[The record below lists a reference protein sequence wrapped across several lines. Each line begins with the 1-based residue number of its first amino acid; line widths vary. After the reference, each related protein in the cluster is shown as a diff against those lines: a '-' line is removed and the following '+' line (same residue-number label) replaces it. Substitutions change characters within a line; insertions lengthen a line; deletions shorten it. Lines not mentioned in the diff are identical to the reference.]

1 MRNFRTFFRVI
12 MLLVESIRSRFN
24 NFSSISF
31 FAERTHSQVR
41 SDFIGRYMNT
51 RTLQDLV
58 KGRYGRKIAYTSVP
72 EITEEN
78 VVSVLGEVIGV
89 FNWNKPIIKYL
100 WDYKNGDQPVLY
112 RVKTVR
118 DDIVNVVVEN
128 HAWEIVRFKNAQTYG
143 EPVQYIST
151 SKDEKV
157 SEAVDML
164 NRLAK
169 VAGKRRKDVDS
180 GEWTSAVGTGF
191 KAIQRTNDPD
201 IPFRIVA
208 PTPMNT
214 FVIYSQETDEALA
227 AVQELK
233 DAEKKNYYL
242 VFTPTHEFRIQ
253 NSQLIPLEM
262 NADGVVIYSR
272 LHAFGGI
279 PIIEYPNNQSRI
291 SDIELVISML
301 DAVNTMQ
308 SNRMDGIEQFVQSWI
323 KFVNCD
329 IDEDTFTK
337 MKMMG
342 ALVVKSNNGSENKA
356 DVDVMSQEL
365 NQSQAQVA
373 KKDLFDNILSIE
385 AIPNREGNTGGDT
398 QGAVSLRNGWDFSK
412 QAAKLKDAYIEEG
425 DKKLAILM
433 MNCIRI
439 TSGASANI
447 VSALDFECQI
457 SHSPQ
462 DNMMVKAEVFKLLAE
477 AGIHPKVAME
487 SCGLWADSEKT
498 YNVSK
503 PYLDGLYKTADELEK
518 QAEKERQ
525 SAETAQQET
534 IREDKDEVI
543 VDEK

>member
-1 MRNFRTFFRVI
+1 
-12 MLLVESIRSRFN
+12 
-24 NFSSISF
+24 
-31 FAERTHSQVR
+31 
-41 SDFIGRYMNT
+41 MNT

-58 KGRYGRKIAYTSVP
+58 RGRYGRKIAYTSVP

-169 VAGKRRKDVDS
+169 AAGKRRKDVDS

-233 DAEKKNYYL
+233 DAEKKSYYL

-262 NADGVVIYSR
+262 NPDGVAVYSR

-373 KKDLFDNILSIE
+373 KEDLFDNILSIE

-398 QGAVSLRNGWDFSK
+398 QGAVQLRNGWDMAK
-412 QAAKLKDAYIEEG
+412 TAAKLKDVYIEEG
-425 DKKLAILM
+425 DKKLAFM
-433 MNCIRI
+433 MLNCMRI
-439 TSGASANI
+439 SKGLQQNELSAT
-447 VSALDFECQI
+447 DFECQI
-457 SHSPQ
+457 NHSPQ
-462 DNMMVKAEVFKLLAE
+462 DNMMVKAEVFQMLVQS
-477 AGIHPKVAME
+477 GVHPKIATE
-487 SCGLWADSEKT
+487 TCGLWPDSEKT
-498 YNVSK
+498 YLESK
-503 PYLDGLYKTADELEK
+503 PYLDAIYKTAEEIANEAEK
-518 QAEKERQ
+518 QRNVANEEEVIHENK
-525 SAETAQQET
+525 S
-534 IREDKDEVI
+534 EVI

>member
-1 MRNFRTFFRVI
+1 
-12 MLLVESIRSRFN
+12 
-24 NFSSISF
+24 
-31 FAERTHSQVR
+31 
-41 SDFIGRYMNT
+41 MNT

-262 NADGVVIYSR
+262 NADGVVVYSR

-329 IDEDTFTK
+329 IDEDTFAK

-373 KKDLFDNILSIE
+373 KEDLFDNILSIE

-398 QGAVSLRNGWDFSK
+398 QGAVSLRNGWDLAK
-412 QAAKLKDAYIEEG
+412 TAAKLKDAYIEEG

-433 MNCIRI
+433 MNCLRI
-439 TSGASANI
+439 TSGANTNI
-447 VSALDFECQI
+447 VNALDFECQI
-457 SHSPQ
+457 NHSPQ

-477 AGIHPKVAME
+477 SGIHPKVAME

-503 PYLDGLYKTADELEK
+503 PYLDGLYKTVDELEK